1 MLSASVLI
9 QNCSVSTK
17 KISSMT
23 NKMFKMG
30 DQYLTEY
37 NQSLGE
43 GRKSEHITRNYL
55 NATFDSFKRKKEAAQ
70 SEETMR

>member
-1 MLSASVLI
+1 
-9 QNCSVSTK
+9 
-17 KISSMT
+17 MT

-43 GRKSEHITRNYL
+43 DRKNEHITRNYL

-70 SEETMR
+70 SEESMR